1 MKLKTSGTSVKKSA
15 PVKKSNTKVG
25 VDSKQIEKVEA
36 DIKGVKAEIDQLN
49 AKLGFLNQK
58 RLELLIAPYKLGD
71 RVIAEVQVGKTKK
84 KTECILEAG
93 EGDFLGTLYLRPIKN
108 DGKPS
113 GRRFSLCP
121 VDNNYQEWL
130 EPVK

>member
-108 DGKPS
+108 DGEPS

-121 VDNNYQEWL
+121 ADNNYQEWL